1 MVTWTKCGAEK
12 KEDAKF
18 CSSYG
23 VAVRKISKKRS
34 CEHSTLSAEKEIK
47 HRRTSGS

>member
-1 MVTWTKCGAEK
+1 MVTWTKCGVEK

-23 VAVRKISKKRS
+23 VAVKKAIEEEILR
-34 CEHSTLSAEKEIK
+34 TLDSFCRERDK
-47 HRRTSGS
+47 TS